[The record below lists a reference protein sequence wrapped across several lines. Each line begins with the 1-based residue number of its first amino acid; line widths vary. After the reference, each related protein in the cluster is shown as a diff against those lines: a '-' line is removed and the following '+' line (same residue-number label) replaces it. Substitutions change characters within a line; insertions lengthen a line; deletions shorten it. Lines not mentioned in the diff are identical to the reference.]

1 MPKIQRNQAPRDAPM
16 AITRSDFSMVASLL
30 WARRAEEV
38 LITADYERE
47 LI

>member
-1 MPKIQRNQAPRDAPM
+1 MPKIQRNQAPNDAPI
-16 AITRSDFSMVASLL
+16 AITRSDFNMVASLL
-30 WARRAEEV
+30 WAGGAEEV